1 MNGDNSGVDR
11 RSFLVNAA
19 TTAGVAA
26 VAAAGAKAARAAEV
40 KADSAKAAAATV
52 AGGDSATT
60 LKWGVIGTGNRGC
73 YTHCRVLKEAPE
85 SQTVALCDIAA
96 DRLKRAADEV
106 GHPVQTF
113 SDYQKLI
120 DSADVNAIV
129 IAVPNLLH
137 REVFEAVIKSGK
149 HVLCEKPAGANWSD
163 AAALQAAANGAKQVV
178 MFGMQYRN
186 SAKQRLIYETIQSGK
201 IGKPKYMV
209 QNCSRGDWNLSPN
222 IWRYSDP
229 KVLNGQPVNWRFSH
243 TASGGTLNEFS
254 CHYLDLLHGMV
265 GALPTKVSCD
275 GGILAYKDGRDTW
288 DWASVTMTY
297 PEGITAVHTLS
308 LFGPGRS
315 DVTIMGDEGF
325 IEDRDKLT
333 LVNYGKTANERG
345 KPSRKQQELKPQEP
359 EGHSADRATLALYQ
373 DFLQCVKTGKR
384 PDANIDR
391 AVAASRTCWLAELA
405 SDRHA
410 EVPWGEQLA

>member
-1 MNGDNSGVDR
+1 MNGGSGIDR
-11 RSFLVNAA
+11 RSFLVGAA
-19 TTAGVAA
+19 AAG
-26 VAAAGAKAARAAEV
+26 VAAAGAKSVPAAE
-40 KADSAKAAAATV
+40 AT
-52 AGGDSATT
+52 ATGGGNNAT
-60 LKWGVIGTGNRGC
+60 LKWGIIGTGTRGA
-73 YTHCRVLKEAPE
+73 YTHIPVLKEAPE
-85 SQTVALCDIAA
+85 SQIVALCDIAE
-96 DRLKRAADEV
+96 DRLNRAAGSV

-113 SDYQKLI
+113 KEYQKLI
-120 DSADVNAIV
+120 DSADVNALV

-137 REVFEAVIKSGK
+137 REVLDAAIKSGK
-149 HVLCEKPAGANWSD
+149 HILCEKPAGANMAD
-163 AAALQAAANGAKQVV
+163 AAAMKKMVDGAKQVV

-201 IGKPKYMV
+201 IGKPKYLV

-222 IWRYSDP
+222 VWRYSDP
-229 KVLNGQPVNWRFSH
+229 KVLNGQPVNWRFSQ

-265 GALPTKVSCD
+265 GALPTKISAN
-275 GGILAYKDGRDTW
+275 GGIAVYKDGRDTW
-288 DWASVTMTY
+288 DYASVTMTY
-297 PEGITAVHTLS
+297 PDGVTAVHTLS

-333 LVNYGKTANERG
+333 LVTYGKGADNRG
-345 KPSRKQQELKPQEP
+345 RPQRKQQELKPQEP
-359 EGHSADRATLALYQ
+359 EGHAADRATLALYQ
-373 DFLQCVKTGKR
+373 DFLQCVKTGKK

-405 SDRHA
+405 SDRHT
-410 EVPWGEQLA
+410 EVNWNDQTA

>member
-1 MNGDNSGVDR
+1 MNGGNGVDR
-11 RSFLVNAA
+11 RSFLVGA
-19 TTAGVAA
+19 AA
-26 VAAAGAKAARAAEV
+26 VGMAAAGAKSSR
-40 KADSAKAAAATV
+40 AATV
-52 AGGDSATT
+52 TGNSGGSAT

-85 SQTVALCDIAA
+85 SQTVALCDIAE

-163 AAALQAAANGAKQVV
+163 AAALQKAAAGAQARQVV

-265 GALPTKVSCD
+265 GALPTKISAE
-275 GGILAYKDGRDTW
+275 GGINVYKDGRDTW

-297 PEGITAVHTLS
+297 PEGVTAVHTLS

-315 DVTIMGDEGF
+315 DVTIMGEEGF

-333 LVNYGKTANERG
+333 LVTYGKTANERG

-359 EGHSADRATLALYQ
+359 GGHSADRATLALYQ
-373 DFLQCVKTGKR
+373 DFIECVKTGKK

-391 AVAASRTCWLAELA
+391 AVASSRTCWLAELA
-405 SDRHA
+405 SDRRA
-410 EVPWGEQLA
+410 EVPWNEQLA